1 MADISN
7 VTATEVNSSQMSWK
21 RQLTSALQMPT
32 PPPATLAPTRFY
44 LPELD
49 LIRLLAF
56 LFVFLSHVVPAEP
69 EFYLQAGIPGP
80 VATAIVS
87 VAAGGAFG
95 VDLFFALS
103 SFLITTLL
111 LHERDETGDIHVVS
125 FYLRRVLRIWP
136 LYFTF
141 LLILAPL
148 VRMIIPGDRLP
159 ARDSVA
165 FALLVGNWAFVA
177 WGYAHSIVGPLWSV
191 SVEEQFY
198 LVWPALLRRFPG
210 HLPGALL
217 TVWVVSIATRTVL
230 VLMEV
235 AHPKI
240 WCNTIAHLDPI
251 ACGGLLAVV
260 FHKHPIAPGLGS
272 RVALLSCAVAVFALA
287 GHFGDFAG
295 PRALVTYP
303 GVAVASCGFI
313 VASLHPK
320 TDLTRHPLARPV
332 LYLGKISYGLYV
344 FHLMFITLLAVGA
357 AHAPARRVLLI
368 CAAFLCS
375 VIAATLSYQ
384 VLERP
389 FLALKKRVTYIPSRP
404 L

>member
-1 MADISN
+1 
-7 VTATEVNSSQMSWK
+7 
-21 RQLTSALQMPT
+21 MPT
-32 PPPATLAPTRFY
+32 PPQATLLPTRFY
-44 LPELD
+44 LPGLD
-49 LIRLLAF
+49 LIRFVAF
-56 LFVFLSHVVPAEP
+56 LFVFLSHVVPGEP
-69 EFYLQAGIPGP
+69 EFYQQAGIPGP
-80 VATAIVS
+80 MATAIVS

-111 LHERDETGDIHVVS
+111 LHERDTTGDIHVVS

-148 VRMIIPGDRLP
+148 VRTVIPGDRLP
-159 ARDSVA
+159 ARDSIA

-198 LVWPALLRRFPG
+198 LVWPALLRRFSG

-217 TVWVVSIATRTVL
+217 AVWVASIVTRTAL
-230 VLMEV
+230 VLMGMG
-235 AHPKI
+235 HPKI

-260 FHKHPIAPGLGS
+260 FHKQNISLGMGS
-272 RVALLSCAVAVFALA
+272 RVGLLCFAVAVFALA

-303 GVAVASCGFI
+303 VVALASCGFI
-313 VASLHPK
+313 VASLHPR
-320 TDLTRHPLARPV
+320 TDLTRHPLARPI
-332 LYLGKISYGLYV
+332 LYRGKISYGLYV
-344 FHLMFITLLAVGA
+344 VHLMFITLLGVAA
-357 AHAPARRVLLI
+357 AHVPARRVLLI

-375 VIAATLSYQ
+375 VTAAALSYQ

>member
-1 MADISN
+1 VQGPVRFLGGTRARADS
-7 VTATEVNSSQMSWK
+7 
-21 RQLTSALQMPT
+21 PT
-32 PPPATLAPTRFY
+32 LLPSRFY

-49 LIRLLAF
+49 VVRLVAF
-56 LFVFLSHVVPAEP
+56 CFVFLSHAVPGAP
-69 EFYLQAGIPGP
+69 QFYQQAHIPQP
-80 VATAIVS
+80 LATAIVS
-87 VAAGGAFG
+87 LAAGGAFG

-111 LHERDETGDIHVVS
+111 LQERARTGDIHFIP

-141 LLILAPL
+141 LLIVAPL
-148 VRMIIPGDRLP
+148 ARTVIPDDRLP
-159 ARDSVA
+159 TRDSIA
-165 FALLVGNWAFVA
+165 FALLVGNWAFVV

-198 LVWPALLRRFPG
+198 LLWPPLLRRFSA

-217 TVWVVSIATRTVL
+217 GIWLVSILTRSAL
-230 VLMEV
+230 VLLGAV
-235 AHPKI
+235 HPQI
-240 WCNTIAHLDPI
+240 WCNSFAHLDAI

-260 FHKHPIAPGLGS
+260 FRKTNIAPASGA
-272 RVALLSCAVAVFALA
+272 RVALLCFGVGVFALA
-287 GHFGDFAG
+287 GRFGDFAG

-303 GVAVASCGFI
+303 VVALASCAFI
-313 VASLHPK
+313 VASLRPK
-320 TDLTRHPLARPV
+320 ADLTRRLLASPV

-344 FHLMFITLLAVGA
+344 FHLMFITLLGVGA
-357 AHAPARRVLLI
+357 AQMPGRRLLLMG
-368 CAAFLCS
+368 AAFLCS
-375 VIAATLSYQ
+375 AIAAALSYH

>member
-1 MADISN
+1 LFVRS
-7 VTATEVNSSQMSWK
+7 
-21 RQLTSALQMPT
+21 
-32 PPPATLAPTRFY
+32 RFY

-49 LIRLLAF
+49 VVRFVAF
-56 LFVFLSHVVPAEP
+56 FLVFLSHTVPGEP
-69 EFYLQAGIPGP
+69 EFYQQAGIPGP
-80 VATAIVS
+80 LAAAIVS

-103 SFLITTLL
+103 SFLITALL
-111 LHERDETGDIHVVS
+111 LEERATTGHIDVVS

-141 LLILAPL
+141 LLIVAPW
-148 VRMIIPGDRLP
+148 VRSVIPDDRLP
-159 ARDSVA
+159 TRDAVA

-198 LVWPALLRRFPG
+198 LVWPPLLRRFSG
-210 HLPGALL
+210 HLPVALIAVWMVSMGA
-217 TVWVVSIATRTVL
+217 RTAL
-230 VLMEV
+230 VLMGAV
-235 AHPKI
+235 HPQI
-240 WCNTIAHLDPI
+240 WCNTLAHLDPI
-251 ACGGLLAVV
+251 ACGGLLAVA
-260 FHKHPIAPGLGS
+260 FRKHNITLGVAT
-272 RVALLSCAVAVFALA
+272 RVTLLCCGVSAFALA
-287 GHFGDFAG
+287 GRFGDFAG

-303 GVAVASCGFI
+303 VVALASCGFI
-313 VASLHPK
+313 VASLRPR
-320 TDLTRHPLARPV
+320 TDLTRRLLVRPA

-357 AHAPARRVLLI
+357 AHTPAKRFLLI
-368 CAAFLCS
+368 CGAFLCS
-375 VIAATLSYQ
+375 VAAAALSYH